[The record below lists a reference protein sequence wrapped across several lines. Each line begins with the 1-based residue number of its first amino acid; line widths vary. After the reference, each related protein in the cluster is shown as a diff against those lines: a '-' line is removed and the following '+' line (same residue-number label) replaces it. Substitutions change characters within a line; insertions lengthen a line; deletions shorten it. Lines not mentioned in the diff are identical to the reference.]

1 MMDFRRFFPLVLIC
15 VCAVGLIGFASYAD
29 GEPAASSASVAHA
42 GTDEGVEPG
51 GRFHWLLEYVGSK
64 MGDSFRMERDG
75 ETDTWEVGGYWML
88 EVLWNE
94 PEYVHVVGGH
104 VFARDGGGR
113 RYACREAPDD
123 VRRLAFTLEA
133 SGRTASREEASG
145 APAAAAGNE
154 SFKWAEVA
162 APGPGQSGL
171 GAMPWFFTMAGGI
184 CLVTCIWLSI
194 RKQRERDSFSRK
206 LDTVSRQSPVPFQP
220 ARQEQ
225 PRPDREGVPKVR
237 IEDVEGVPGL
247 KADVLRLVDCLTD
260 PGRYEAL
267 GARMPKG
274 VILYGPPGTGKT
286 LLARAIAGEASVP
299 FISACGSDFIEKYVG
314 VGAKRVRELYE
325 KARKQ
330 APCIV
335 FIDEVDAIA
344 SKRGSDEN
352 SERDQAVNALLSE
365 LDGFD
370 GKSGVITI
378 CATNRLDMLDDAF
391 QRAGRFDLK
400 LAVGLPDL
408 KARRRILEI
417 HSRNKPLSGDVDLDM
432 VAKRC
437 TGFSGADLEA
447 LMNESA
453 MTAAVRR
460 AKSIQPEDLDEA
472 FFKILMKG
480 NKKPP
485 DKAVEATRTVAW
497 HEAGHALATKLL
509 TDDSVPSVTIV
520 GSSSGAGGVTFRTPG
535 EEAME
540 SRGYLKSLMCVMY
553 AGRAAEELYLGD
565 GDRVTT
571 GASQDIR
578 QATSL
583 IRSYL
588 GTYGMGGRGMLDL
601 SQFKDEGA
609 LDEASEMAKERYG
622 AVLALLGEHRA
633 ELDAV
638 AEALLEKETLTES
651 ELDGIL
657 DGFAATA

>member
-1 MMDFRRFFPLVLIC
+1 MDIKKLFPLLLMC
-15 VCAVGLIGFASYAD
+15 VCASGMIAFASYAD
-29 GEPAASSASVAHA
+29 GARMAPAASQ
-42 GTDEGVEPG
+42 EYVERDGEVDPG
-51 GRFHWLLEYVGSK
+51 GRFHELLKHMGSK
-64 MGDSFRMERDG
+64 IGEPGRMERDL
-75 ETDTWEVGGYWML
+75 DSDVWEVGGHWML
-88 EVLWNE
+88 EVLSE
-94 PEYVHVVGGH
+94 DSEYVHVVGGH
-104 VFARDGGGR
+104 VFARDGSGR
-113 RYACREAPDD
+113 WYVCWDASDD
-123 VRRLAFTLEA
+123 VRRFAIMLEDV
-133 SGRTASREEASG
+133 SKVSASG
-145 APAAAAGNE
+145 ASAAVAAAKERQAA
-154 SFKWAEVA
+154 AEA
-162 APGPGQSGL
+162 AKADPRPSL
-171 GAMPWFFTMAGGI
+171 LDTMMWFLVLAGGI
-184 CLVTCIWLSI
+184 CLAVSI
-194 RKQRERDSFSRK
+194 GVSVRKQQERDSFSKK
-206 LDTVSRQSPVPFQP
+206 LDAPSKQSPVPFQSV
-220 ARQEQ
+220 RQDQ
-225 PRPDREGVPKVR
+225 PQPDREGVPKVR

-247 KADVLRLVDCLTD
+247 KADVLRLVDCLTH

-267 GARMPKG
+267 GARTPKG

-417 HSRNKPLSGDVDLDM
+417 HSRNKPLSEDVDLDM

-460 AKSIQPEDLDEA
+460 AKAIGPEDLDEA

-485 DKAVEATRTVAW
+485 DKAAEATRTVAW

-520 GSSSGAGGVTFRTPG
+520 GSSSGAGGVTFRAP
-535 EEAME
+535 EEGTME
-540 SRGYLKSLMCVMY
+540 SRGYLKSLVCVMY

-588 GTYGMGGRGMLDL
+588 GTYGMGGWGMLDL
-601 SQFKDEGA
+601 SQFKDENA

-657 DGFAATA
+657 EGCAATV